1 MWKGKCQATN
11 QNNQN
16 RLFWVVRDY
25 FCFNNHTTEMVIC
38 VLYSVESKL
47 RQKGE
52 RDKHYSGLQ
61 HCIFMRYGN
70 LLADHDFLWNS
81 QSTQPSNEKLKLNH
95 GTIGCLYFA
104 RAPTATSCQPF
115 ASTSLQII
123 QQGGSS
129 LVGWKVINCRND
141 THVILSAVD
150 IVPELKKVLEKHD
163 TLLRNHRNQFRHC
176 KKNLR
181 SAASQFHLI
190 ADHFLKPTHC
200 NTGQQRQRGKM
211 KVYQHG
217 DENCCC
223 NTITTYV
230 LIWWYGFWH

>member
-1 MWKGKCQATN
+1 
-11 QNNQN
+11 
-16 RLFWVVRDY
+16 
-25 FCFNNHTTEMVIC
+25 MVIC

-150 IVPELKKVLEKHD
+150 IVPELKKSIGKTRHAAPQSQKPVPALQKKLEVSRFAISFD
-163 TLLRNHRNQFRHC
+163 RRPFPQ
-176 KKNLR
+176 
-181 SAASQFHLI
+181 
-190 ADHFLKPTHC
+190 THPLQHW
-200 NTGQQRQRGKM
+200 TTKTKM

-217 DENCCC
+217 DENWCC
-223 NTITTYV
+223 NTIATYV

>member
-1 MWKGKCQATN
+1 
-11 QNNQN
+11 
-16 RLFWVVRDY
+16 
-25 FCFNNHTTEMVIC
+25 MVIC

-150 IVPELKKVLEKHD
+150 IVPELKKSIGK
-163 TLLRNHRNQFRHC
+163 TRHAAPQSQ
-176 KKNLR
+176 KPVPALQKNLR

-190 ADHFLKPTHC
+190 AGHFLKPTHC
-200 NTGQQRQRGKM
+200 NTGQQRQRWKSINTVV
-211 KVYQHG
+211 KIAAVIQLQHMF
-217 DENCCC
+217 
-223 NTITTYV
+223 
-230 LIWWYGFWH
+230 WYDDTASDTNLETPWQFSA

>member
-1 MWKGKCQATN
+1 
-11 QNNQN
+11 
-16 RLFWVVRDY
+16 
-25 FCFNNHTTEMVIC
+25 MVIC

-47 RQKGE
+47 RRKGE
-52 RDKHYSGLQ
+52 RDKRYSGLQ

-176 KKNLR
+176 KKTWGQPLR
-181 SAASQFHLI
+181 NFIWSATISSNP
-190 ADHFLKPTHC
+190 PTATLD
-200 NTGQQRQRGKM
+200 NKDN
-211 KVYQHG
+211 
-217 DENCCC
+217 DESLS
-223 NTITTYV
+223 TR
-230 LIWWYGFWH
+230 WWKLLL